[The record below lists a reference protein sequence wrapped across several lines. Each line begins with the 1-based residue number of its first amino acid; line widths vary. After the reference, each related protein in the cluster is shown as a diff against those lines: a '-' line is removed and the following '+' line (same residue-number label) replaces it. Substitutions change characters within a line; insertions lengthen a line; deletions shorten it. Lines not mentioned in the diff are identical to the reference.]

1 VLFHDGAPFT
11 SADVV
16 ASAAGFTGG
25 VVQARGPHQVVFR
38 LDTPDP
44 SLPMRL
50 ADPSYYIAAAHAMG
64 QGIGTGLYRVTHF
77 APGQQLLTERVDA
90 HYKDGSAGW
99 FDEVELVSIPAQDVR
114 AQALG
119 TYMIDAADLTDAA
132 VVAGLPDVITLP
144 DSRQVQQA
152 ASRDLGLPQHI
163 GAQRPMDNLRAA
175 ERWWFS

>member
-1 VLFHDGAPFT
+1 MRWGRAL
-11 SADVV
+11 
-16 ASAAGFTGG
+16 
-25 VVQARGPHQVVFR
+25 AR
-38 LDTPDP
+38 
-44 SLPMRL
+44 
-50 ADPSYYIAAAHAMG
+50 
-64 QGIGTGLYRVTHF
+64 
-77 APGQQLLTERVDA
+77 
-90 HYKDGSAGW
+90 AGW